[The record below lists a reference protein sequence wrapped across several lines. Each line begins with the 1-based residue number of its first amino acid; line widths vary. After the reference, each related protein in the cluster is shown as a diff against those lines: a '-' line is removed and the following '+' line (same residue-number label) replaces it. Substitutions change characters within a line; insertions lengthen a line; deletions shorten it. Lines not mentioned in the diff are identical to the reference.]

1 MTAAQRV
8 MLACGLLVLACA
20 WLGPLPRM
28 VPQYFAAHMA
38 MHVAVVALAAPLI
51 AIAIGGQRCDPA
63 RRWPRLFHPLA
74 ASVVELIVIWGWH
87 APLLH
92 HLSRHHGWA
101 LALEQS
107 SFLAVSLLLW
117 LSAFGGDPLRRAER
131 SAAGVAGL
139 LMTSMHMTLLGVLL
153 ALAPRALYDHVPA
166 NADDQQWG
174 GILMLAGGGISYLAG
189 GLLLL
194 LQILDPRRDS
204 SPAAPG

>member
-1 MTAAQRV
+1 MNAAQRL
-8 MLACGLLVLACA
+8 MLAFGLLVLAGA

-28 VPQYFAAHMA
+28 APLYFAAHMA

-51 AIAIGGQRCDPA
+51 AIAIGGRRFDPA
-63 RRWPRLFHPLA
+63 RRWPGLFHPLP
-74 ASVVELIVIWGWH
+74 ASAVELVVIWGWH
-87 APLLH
+87 APALH

-153 ALAPRALYDHVPA
+153 ALAPRALYGHAPT

-174 GILMLAGGGISYLAG
+174 GILMLAGGGISYLVG

-194 LQILDPRRDS
+194 RQLLNPSQDR
-204 SPAAPG
+204 SPATPT